1 MRGCHSVALYYLGD
15 PMPQPVKLSDQ
26 IVDAARAS
34 SAEADRSIAGQI
46 EHWATL
52 GRAIDGLLTT
62 ELAGALKREKGAVA
76 KVLPDPADR
85 ISLAAAI
92 ERVLDNSKTAG
103 LSQALKA
110 SGRAIYATDPALP
123 GFLVR
128 TNPDGSK
135 SVGRMVNRRFVETP
149 EALLEGKRQTRA

>member
-1 MRGCHSVALYYLGD
+1 
-15 PMPQPVKLSDQ
+15 MPQPVKLSDEL
-26 IVDAARAS
+26 VDAARAS
-34 SAEADRSIAGQI
+34 SSEADRSIAGQI

-52 GRAIDGLLTT
+52 GRAIDGLLTS
-62 ELAGALKREKGAVA
+62 EHASALKREKGAVT
-76 KVLPDPADR
+76 KSIPDVSDR
-85 ISLAAAI
+85 MSLAAAI
-92 ERVLDNSKTAG
+92 ERALEPANTAN
-103 LSQALKA
+103 LAATLKR
-110 SGRAIYATDPALP
+110 SGRAVYETDPTLP